1 MSSCFALPENILLL
15 QWYVYLM
22 VFDQTINNRKILGR
36 IINWGTW
43 GGLDEYYPVFILYV
57 LLYLT

>member
-15 QWYVYLM
+15 QWYVYLI

-43 GGLDEYYPVFILYV
+43 GS
-57 LLYLT
+57 